1 MVMQDGV
8 EEYYQVG
15 GVYDIRTGAPTDG
28 SVRPT
33 NSKKVGIYRTCA
45 GALCVWDSSRVGRI
59 EWVVN

>member
-15 GVYDIRTGAPTDG
+15 GVYDIRTGAPIYG

-33 NSKKVGIYRTCA
+33 NSKRVGIYRTVA
-45 GALCVWDSSRVGRI
+45 GSLCVWDVSRVGRI
-59 EWVVN
+59 EWVID